1 MTAAGIVTYNPE
13 LELLKENL
21 DALVKQ
27 CGHVAIVD
35 NHSENI
41 DQLEQLIQQYPQV
54 ILIKNKANLGVATAL
69 NQIVKQ
75 AGQDGFCWVLL
86 LDQDSV
92 IDDNLFAVY
101 EQYIDLDRVAILT
114 PLIVDRTELIAEQ
127 PAAPEQPEASDQPVS
142 MEQPEPGEPFEY
154 IRKGITSG
162 SYIKIPICAQL
173 GYFDEAMFIDY
184 VDFEYCYRVRQAGY
198 KILQCN
204 ETRILHRLG
213 AIEWVN
219 VLGRRFEVTN
229 HSAGRCYYVARN
241 AEYCL
246 LKHNRFLSRRNE
258 YKKLIK
264 KGLKIILFEQNKSSK
279 ISAMHRGIIDGRKL
293 YRQETA
299 ANQS

>member
-1 MTAAGIVTYNPE
+1 MRAAGIVTYNPE
-13 LELLKENL
+13 LDLLKENL

-27 CGHVAIVD
+27 CEHVVIVD
-35 NHSENI
+35 NHSVNI
-41 DQLEQLIQQYPQV
+41 DQLEQLFRQYPQI
-54 ILIKNKANLGVATAL
+54 ILIKNEANLGVATAL
-69 NQIVKQ
+69 NQIAKQ
-75 AGQDGFCWVLL
+75 AEQDGFRWVLL

-92 IDDNLFAVY
+92 IDENLFVVY

-127 PAAPEQPEASDQPVS
+127 PAAPEQPEFGD
-142 MEQPEPGEPFEY
+142 PFEY

-162 SYIKIPICAQL
+162 SYINIPICAQL

-184 VDFEYCYRVRQAGY
+184 VDFEYCYRVRQAGF

-264 KGLKIILFEQNKSSK
+264 KGLKIILFEQDKSSK